1 MMRIVAG
8 LTLLAAAGLSVPEM
22 LRPDDRALADV
33 RLSQPSFTPGD
44 SGQFLVSFRLPPD
57 HHVNSEPGV
66 DLAVP
71 GQTLITLCGAPVASS
86 HEDSSILNTETPVRQ
101 KFFVMPN
108 TAITS
113 ASLDILVTYFY
124 CSDAAGW
131 CRMRT
136 DTCRVSLN
144 ILSP

>member
-1 MMRIVAG
+1 MMRIG
-8 LTLLAAAGLSVPEM
+8 AALILMAAVGLSVPEM
-22 LRPDDRALADV
+22 LRPDERALADV

-44 SGQFLVSFRLPPD
+44 SGLLLVSFRLPPD
-57 HHVNSEPGV
+57 HHVNSDPAV

-71 GQTLITLCGAPVASS
+71 GQTLIMLCGTPIVSS
-86 HEDSSILNTETPVRQ
+86 QENSNVLNTDTPVCQ
-101 KFFVMPN
+101 KFFVPRN
-108 TAITS
+108 AATTS
-113 ASLDILVTYFY
+113 ASLDVMVTYFY
-124 CSDAAGW
+124 CSDVAGW